1 MREILYGQAINEAQ
15 LEEMQRDANVVL
27 IGLDVEK
34 MGGAF
39 GQSAGILDAIGPE
52 RVMNMPISESG
63 YTGLG
68 VGLAMMGKRPIVELQ
83 FADFGGYAFDSI
95 ANQAAKN
102 RYMSGAQW
110 KVPLVIRACQGA
122 GFGAGAQHS
131 QCIEGWFQNVP
142 GLKIVA
148 PSTPADAKGLLKT
161 AIRDDDPVL
170 YLEHKALMAIKG
182 EVPEDDIT
190 VPLGKARVVKEGND
204 LTIITYQ
211 LMLYR
216 ALEAAAE
223 LEKEG
228 ISAEIIDPRTLVP
241 LDAETITA
249 SVKKTGRAL
258 IVHEHPKRG
267 GIGGEIASVIMENCF
282 QHLKTPVKRI
292 GAANTPLPFGLAE
305 RHCLPDAGT
314 IISGVRELLGAGAL

>member
-15 LEEMQRDANVVL
+15 LEELQRDGNVVL
-27 IGLDVEK
+27 IGLDVAK

-39 GQSAGILDAIGPE
+39 GQSAGIFDAIGPE

-102 RYMSGAQW
+102 HYMSGGQW
-110 KVPLVIRACQGA
+110 NVPLVVRACQGA

-161 AIRDDDPVL
+161 AVRDEDPVL
-170 YLEHKALMAIKG
+170 FLEHKALMAIKG
-182 EVPEDDIT
+182 EVPDGDYT
-190 VPLGKARVVKEGND
+190 VPLGKANVVKEGND
-204 LTIITYQ
+204 VTIITYQ

-228 ISAEIIDPRTLVP
+228 ISVEIVDPRTLFP

-249 SVKKTGRAL
+249 SVKKTGKAL

-267 GIGGEIASVIMENCF
+267 GIGGEIAAVITENCF
-282 QHLKTPVKRI
+282 KELKAPVKRI
-292 GAANTPLPFGLAE
+292 GAVNSPLPFGMAE
-305 RHCLPDAGT
+305 RHCLPSPESIAK
-314 IISGVRELLGAGAL
+314 GVRELLKY